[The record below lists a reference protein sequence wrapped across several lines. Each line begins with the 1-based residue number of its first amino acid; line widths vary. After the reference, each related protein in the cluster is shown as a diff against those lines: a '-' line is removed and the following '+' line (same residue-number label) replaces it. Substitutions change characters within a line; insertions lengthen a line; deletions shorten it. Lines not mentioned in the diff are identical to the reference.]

1 MQPSENEIKDK
12 RRRTS
17 LKISNVATLESIDEI
32 RAKSVLI
39 PSSETVDAVTK
50 VLSASLLVTG
60 NTVGSSI
67 FVLPEAVRS
76 VGMAWG
82 SVLFVGVYLYN
93 LLSGL
98 MIANVAINLH
108 ENSDCEVPS
117 SFKDFADCAMQT
129 TSTSGTVIG
138 GASLLMNSCFL
149 SYGMV
154 QVGSFVSQLLPGM
167 NLDPTISTLLYSI
180 MLAVAF
186 CTTNNEGINKLS
198 NVGVMV

>member
-1 MQPSENEIKDK
+1 
-12 RRRTS
+12 
-17 LKISNVATLESIDEI
+17 
-32 RAKSVLI
+32 
-39 PSSETVDAVTK
+39 
-50 VLSASLLVTG
+50 
-60 NTVGSSI
+60 
-67 FVLPEAVRS
+67 
-76 VGMAWG
+76 
-82 SVLFVGVYLYN
+82 
-93 LLSGL
+93 

-117 SFKDFADCAMQT
+117 SFKDFADCAMQET
-129 TSTSGTVIG
+129 TSAGGTVIG

-154 QVGSFVSQLLPGM
+154 QVGSFASQLFPDM